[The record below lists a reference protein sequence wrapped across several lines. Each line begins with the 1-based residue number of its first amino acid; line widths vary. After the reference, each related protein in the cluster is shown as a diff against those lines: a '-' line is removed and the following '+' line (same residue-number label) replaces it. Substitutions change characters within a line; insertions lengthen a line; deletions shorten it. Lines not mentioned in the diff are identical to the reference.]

1 MARVKG
7 YDVLRHF
14 QQYFSYIISVSFIG
28 GGSREG
34 DFFMQYNKYHMWT
47 FRQEHFSPDFE
58 GPCHQLSK
66 SSAREKKP
74 VQ

>member
-34 DFFMQYNKYHMWT
+34 DFFMQYNKYHM
-47 FRQEHFSPDFE
+47 
-58 GPCHQLSK
+58 
-66 SSAREKKP
+66 
-74 VQ
+74 